1 MTIKVYKPHDF
12 MMEFDNIYSAWE
24 KYHNKKM
31 CTILLQQL
39 TSDIVFFLGVPLTEE
54 LEERI
59 DKLEAEINDY

>member
-1 MTIKVYKPHDF
+1 
-12 MMEFDNIYSAWE
+12 
-24 KYHNKKM
+24 M

-39 TSDIVFFLGVPLTEE
+39 TSDIVFFFLGVPLTEE